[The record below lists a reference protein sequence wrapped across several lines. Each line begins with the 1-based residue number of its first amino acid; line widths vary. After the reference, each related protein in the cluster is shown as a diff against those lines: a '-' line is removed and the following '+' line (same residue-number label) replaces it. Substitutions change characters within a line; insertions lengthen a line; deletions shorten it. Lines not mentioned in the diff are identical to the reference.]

1 MIDVRLAQ
9 AAGACA
15 LIGGSAWVVA
25 IIMHALQPR
34 GCIGDECLVRP
45 MREATTGTAWLVVLV
60 AIAMLAFLLALLALL
75 TRSGDL
81 DWTGIAGVAAC
92 GLGIAALALMALPQ
106 LREKT
111 RPLPG
116 LVAIAVGLALVGWA
130 VLRSRLL
137 PTWAGIG
144 LLVGVLLLAGV
155 SEQNSRVL
163 LALPFG
169 VAWLATGVV
178 LLRRSGTTSG
188 DGYAPLNSRTT

>member
-1 MIDVRLAQ
+1 MINARLAQ

-25 IIMHALQPR
+25 IVIHALQPI
-34 GCIGDECLVRP
+34 GCIGDECLVRLP
-45 MREATTGTAWLVVLV
+45 REATTGTSWLVLMV
-60 AIAMLAFLLALLALL
+60 AAAMVAFLLALLALL
-75 TRSGDL
+75 ARSGDL
-81 DWTGIAGVAAC
+81 GWTGIAGVAAC
-92 GLGIAALALMALPQ
+92 GLGIAALALMELPQ
-106 LREKT
+106 FREQL

-116 LVAIAVGLALVGWA
+116 LVAITVGLALVGWT
-130 VLRSRLL
+130 VLRSRVV

-169 VAWLATGVV
+169 MAWLATGVV
-178 LLRRSGTTSG
+178 LMQR
-188 DGYAPLNSRTT
+188 SRTMAGARCAPRNNRTT